1 MGLAIKYP
9 KGTSARGKIET
20 PCLGVPRRMIITAI
34 ARIRTIMTQHS
45 TDIKIP
51 FLFLFQQFVYLIRD
65 RGRVVSQNKN
75 HRRTFGNQHRVID
88 FCHLAGNIIFKCQF

>member
-1 MGLAIKYP
+1 MFPASMPNKTQAKTKAIRVKDTRNKSELIEGKNPSNQREMGLAIKYP

-51 FLFLFQQFVYLIRD
+51 FLFYF
-65 RGRVVSQNKN
+65 S
-75 HRRTFGNQHRVID
+75 T
-88 FCHLAGNIIFKCQF
+88 